1 MEAMREALLSVV
13 RGLWSLL
20 VKLVILSLWVAFKL
34 VHEVS
39 GSVEELLRKKLSS

>member
-1 MEAMREALLSVV
+1 MREAMLAVV
-13 RGLWSLL
+13 RSLWSLL
-20 VKLVILSLWVAFKL
+20 VKLVILSLWMGFKL

>member
-1 MEAMREALLSVV
+1 MRETLLSVA
-13 RGLWSLL
+13 RGFWSLL
-20 VKLVILSLWVAFKL
+20 VKLVILSLWVGFKL